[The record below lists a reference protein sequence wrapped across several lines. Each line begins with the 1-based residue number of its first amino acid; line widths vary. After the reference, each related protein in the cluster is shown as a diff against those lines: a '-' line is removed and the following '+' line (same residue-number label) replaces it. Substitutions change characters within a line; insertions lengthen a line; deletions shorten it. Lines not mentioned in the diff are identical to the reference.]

1 MNTTK
6 NNSRKRKAESWSNT
20 NSNSN
25 TGANRSNRS
34 KKGRSNNTRA
44 NNTNNNARARA
55 RANKTRRVLA
65 IVGREATTQRW
76 GSNIVH
82 PLKEV
87 VKGDDEFDDAQIKTS
102 THNSGLTRAMYAA
115 HTGKIN
121 ILNSLKLNPRTVNVK
136 DRHGL
141 TAFAHAVHIGE
152 LESAKYLLT
161 KGADINEVDR
171 DGNTVLNTVSIW
183 DRIDLASFLIENGAD
198 VNKPDNLGNT
208 PLYEACVNHS
218 IEMVKLLLDKGANVN
233 FTNAYGQSPLMV
245 SNDLELA
252 DLLIENGA
260 NEELEDIDGETV
272 ISYAVNHNQLRFYL
286 RLPRF
291 LRAVFVG
298 KIDRVNKLLDEGAD
312 INQSYDSRTGLILA
326 SKHVNYDM
334 IKLLLERGADPNI
347 VDDMNYAAID
357 SLISAASIS
366 GRGGKEFI
374 DILKI
379 FIAHG
384 AKVRGLTIEV
394 AKTHFSPEV
403 FEYLLDFT

>member
-1 MNTTK
+1 MRRKTRK
-6 NNSRKRKAESWSNT
+6 QKGSGKRKAESWSN
-20 NSNSN
+20 SESN
-25 TGANRSNRS
+25 TESNMS
-34 KKGRSNNTRA
+34 KKTRVNNA
-44 NNTNNNARARA
+44 NNNAK
-55 RANKTRRVLA
+55 ANKTRRVLA

-87 VKGDDEFDDAQIKTS
+87 VKGDDEFDNAQIKAS

-136 DRHGL
+136 DKHGL
-141 TAFAHAVHIGE
+141 TAFAHAIHIGE

-171 DGNTVLNTVSIW
+171 DGNTVLNTVSVW
-183 DRIDLASFLIENGAD
+183 DRIDIATFLIENGAD

-218 IEMVKLLLDKGANVN
+218 LEMVKLLLDKGANVN

-245 SNDLELA
+245 CNDIKIA

-260 NEELEDIDGETV
+260 NEDLEDIDGETV
-272 ISYAVNHNQLRFYL
+272 ISYAVNNNELTFYL
-286 RLPRF
+286 SLPPF
-291 LRAVFVG
+291 LRAVYIGNV
-298 KIDRVNKLLDEGAD
+298 DRVNKLLDEGAD
-312 INQSYDSRTGLILA
+312 INQAYDSFTGLILA
-326 SKHVNYDM
+326 SKRINNYDM
-334 IKLLLERGADPNI
+334 IRLLLERGADPNI
-347 VDDMNYAAID
+347 IDSMGYAAID

-374 DILKI
+374 EILKI
-379 FIAHG
+379 FIANG
-384 AKVRGLTIEV
+384 AKVRRLTIDL
-394 AKTHFSPEV
+394 AKTHFNPEV
-403 FEYLLDFT
+403 FEYLLEYLP

>member
-1 MNTTK
+1 MAQKTRK
-6 NNSRKRKAESWSNT
+6 QKGSGKRKPESWSNSE
-20 NSNSN
+20 SNGS
-25 TGANRSNRS
+25 NRSNGSNMS
-34 KKGRSNNTRA
+34 KKGRL
-44 NNTNNNARARA
+44 NNTNNNARA

-87 VKGDDEFDDAQIKTS
+87 VKGDDEFDNAQIKTS
-102 THNSGLTRAMYAA
+102 THDSGLTRAMYAA

-121 ILNSLKLNPRTVNVK
+121 ILNKLKLNPRTVNVK

-141 TAFAHAVHIGE
+141 TAFAHAVYIGE
-152 LESAKYLLT
+152 LESAKYLLK

-171 DGNTVLNTVSIW
+171 DGNTLLNTVSVW
-183 DRIDLASFLIENGAD
+183 DRIDLATFLIENGAD

-218 IEMVKLLLDKGANVN
+218 LEMVKLLLDKGANVN

-245 SNDLELA
+245 SNDIQIA

-260 NEELEDIDGETV
+260 NEDLEDMDGENV
-272 ISYAVNHNQLRFYL
+272 IAYAVNHNQLRFYL

-298 KIDRVNKLLDEGAD
+298 KIDRVNKLLDEGAN
-312 INQSYDSRTGLILA
+312 INQSYDSRTALILA

-347 VDDMNYAAID
+347 LDDMNYAAID

-384 AKVRGLTIEV
+384 AKVRGVTIEF
-394 AKTHFSPEV
+394 AKTHFNPEV
-403 FEYLLDFT
+403 FEYLLDFA

>member
-1 MNTTK
+1 MGKKTRK
-6 NNSRKRKAESWSNT
+6 QKGSGKRKPESWSNT
-20 NSNSN
+20 NSESN
-25 TGANRSNRS
+25 MS
-34 KKGRSNNTRA
+34 KKGKVNNA
-44 NNTNNNARARA
+44 SNNARVNNAS
-55 RANKTRRVLA
+55 NKTRRVLA

-87 VKGDDEFDDAQIKTS
+87 VKGDDEFDNAQVKTS

-136 DRHGL
+136 DKHGL

-171 DGNTVLNTVSIW
+171 DGNTVLNTVTVW
-183 DRIDLASFLIENGAD
+183 DRIDLATFLIENGAD

-218 IEMVKLLLDKGANVN
+218 VEMVKLLLDKGANVN

-260 NEELEDIDGETV
+260 NEDLEDIDGDTV

-286 RLPRF
+286 RLPPF

-312 INQSYDSRTGLILA
+312 INQSYDFRTGLILA

-334 IKLLLERGADPNI
+334 IKLLLVRGADPNI

-384 AKVRGLTIEV
+384 AKVSRLTIEV
-394 AKTHFSPEV
+394 AKTHFNPEV
-403 FEYLLDFT
+403 FEYLLDVT